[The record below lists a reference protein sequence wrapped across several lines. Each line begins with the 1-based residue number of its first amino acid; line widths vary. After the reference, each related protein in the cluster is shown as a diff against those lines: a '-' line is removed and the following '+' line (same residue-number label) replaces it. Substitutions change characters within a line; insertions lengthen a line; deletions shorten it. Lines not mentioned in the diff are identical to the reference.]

1 MFPLLVVR
9 SVEERHDLA
18 AGAVVVGAEQ
28 AAADALS
35 HAVSCRPGDRV
46 RKVAVGRDVGEL
58 RRTRRLGVQ
67 GAGEERHRLRAGA
80 GRVGRERAGRRAG
93 GDAVFDGP
101 RHGLLIVAAA
111 DHVGHAGRSALRLGR
126 AGGAPQEGHDLRAG
140 AGLLGSEQVI
150 AHAGGDAVLDRPLDG
165 LIEVGVVGHVVEEV
179 QHGVV
184 LHEGRLDL
192 DLAGGHGEG
201 VLAVA
206 LVLER
211 QLIAVLV
218 GDGQGLEDVA
228 AVGLDGAGHGVALGG
243 VLGAD
248 GHAAVLGLARGR
260 DRVGRVVGA
269 AAAGIIVAPRS
280 GKSNILRNFVGAA
293 HLGAAVIP
301 AVEGVAA
308 ALGRGEGDG
317 RAAGHIVCGVS
328 SCTIVILQGKRD
340 LLLSRSLQIGDGIA
354 GLCGSQSIIHTGVV
368 TVGAAIGAL
377 DFGTDRISQ
386 ITGIFQI
393 SGEAAAGDA
402 PSSTRSG
409 IQTTGKSTACHGN
422 RASIV
427 AAIKVPVF
435 NCMIRIR
442 VKSATIDRGNMIV
455 LNNGLCNIAERTIVN
470 NQCSIIIILDGVD
483 AAGERAAVVSFG
495 DS

>member
-1 MFPLLVVR
+1 M
-9 SVEERHDLA
+9 
-18 AGAVVVGAEQ
+18 
-28 AAADALS
+28 
-35 HAVSCRPGDRV
+35 
-46 RKVAVGRDVGEL
+46 
-58 RRTRRLGVQ
+58 
-67 GAGEERHRLRAGA
+67 
-80 GRVGRERAGRRAG
+80 
-93 GDAVFDGP
+93 
-101 RHGLLIVAAA
+101 
-111 DHVGHAGRSALRLGR
+111 
-126 AGGAPQEGHDLRAG
+126 
-140 AGLLGSEQVI
+140 
-150 AHAGGDAVLDRPLDG
+150 
-165 LIEVGVVGHVVEEV
+165 
-179 QHGVV
+179 
-184 LHEGRLDL
+184 
-192 DLAGGHGEG
+192 
-201 VLAVA
+201 
-206 LVLER
+206 
-211 QLIAVLV
+211 
-218 GDGQGLEDVA
+218 
-228 AVGLDGAGHGVALGG
+228 
-243 VLGAD
+243 
-248 GHAAVLGLARGR
+248 LGLARGR
-260 DRVGRVVGA
+260 DGVGRVVGA

-280 GKSNILRNFVGAA
+280 GKNNILRNFVGAA

-308 ALGRGEGDG
+308 AVGRRGEGDG

-470 NQCSIIIILDGVD
+470 NHCSIIIILDGVD
-483 AAGERAAVVSFG
+483 AAGERAAVNGKLRRFLIRPG
-495 DS
+495 DITASRILGAIVIITIGDKAGEMAARGHGNILPNRHDAVIQDVIVAVAAAIILVHALFLAASVASAI